1 MCYVSA
7 VCFYLVV
14 VRAVLVVRAC
24 VLFNRRRLAVVRV
37 LKWFSTLQAR
47 YFRVPA
53 GVLLGG
59 ASCHAI
65 MLARGSSELRLEED
79 IDVSGAKPEAGED
92 APGPAMTEAAA
103 EDNTPKKPKPQ
114 PKKASQAGRHKAGNS
129 KATRM
134 CAACGQKR
142 PASEFALNQKVD
154 MSCKRFLD
162 NIYKQAKAQGPQ
174 ALEWLAETKADPA
187 KCRQMIESYG
197 GYSALWILVSCVSY
211 ARFL

>member
-1 MCYVSA
+1 MVFNTSSKVFPCSSGR
-7 VCFYLVV
+7 V
-14 VRAVLVVRAC
+14 VR
-24 VLFNRRRLAVVRV
+24 RRFLPCHH
-37 LKWFSTLQAR
+37 AR
-47 YFRVPA
+47 T
-53 GVLLGG
+53 
-59 ASCHAI
+59 
-65 MLARGSSELRLEED
+65 GSSELRLEED

-197 GYSALWILVSCVSY
+197 GYSALWILVSCVIY